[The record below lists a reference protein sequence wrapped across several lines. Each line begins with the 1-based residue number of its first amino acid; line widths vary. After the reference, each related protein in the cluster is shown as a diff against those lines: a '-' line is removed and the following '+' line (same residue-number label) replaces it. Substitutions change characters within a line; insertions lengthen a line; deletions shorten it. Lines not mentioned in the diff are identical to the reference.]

1 MVGVPGHI
9 TNKDQDIIENYRLG
23 FEKKTD
29 EEMINEYY
37 KQCKCGIT
45 GVRMQ
50 MLYLIGLRKA
60 MIERFGKS
68 PIEFDGVVLEL

>member
-1 MVGVPGHI
+1 MDGVPGQL
-9 TNKDQDIIENYRLG
+9 TNEDQDIIEGYRLY
-23 FEKKTD
+23 FEKMTD
-29 EEMINEYY
+29 EEMIKAYY
-37 KQCKCGIT
+37 QECKCGIT